1 MIYCTR
7 QTSFTMIHLFLYSFR
22 YIEFQQFTRM
32 QEENLQICK
41 DILDE
46 MSPFEEDEQEEVE
59 IDENSDEYF
68 ERSHSESSTP
78 IEYEGPKYDQDGF
91 YSDRSA
97 YEEQNESLR
106 SDEAS
111 PSPSPLPASPSPV
124 HQHQSSRMPRPPPP
138 RRAVV
143 PEDIKKK
150 GFAPIPSHVVSQTR
164 VARESKVK
172 IFQEKL
178 PNYNKVIGST
188 GYGKNT
194 RRAPLYV
201 RKPSVVLPQL
211 QNTQYQPQ
219 QLSSNKI
226 SHQDF
231 LQYDESFVVK
241 RSTIKGVVKPN
252 LIRKDLMKLIDPTVR
267 PRAPKQTAFIEQQV
281 VVRGSIRRE
290 QELVLPR
297 IPQPPP
303 KVNKNRIPASMGSR
317 IPRLPAIQQ
326 NQGVSGIPRPRPP
339 PQPPMMARSRPGASH
354 RRYVARETGLPF
366 PKRQ

>member
-1 MIYCTR
+1 
-7 QTSFTMIHLFLYSFR
+7 
-22 YIEFQQFTRM
+22 M

-46 MSPFEEDEQEEVE
+46 MSSFEEDEQEEVG
-59 IDENSDEYF
+59 IDENGDEYF
-68 ERSHSESSTP
+68 ERSRSKSSTP
-78 IEYEGPKYDQDGF
+78 IEDEDEGSKYDQDGF

-97 YEEQNESLR
+97 YKEQNESLR
-106 SDEAS
+106 PDEAS
-111 PSPSPLPASPSPV
+111 TSPLPASPSPV

-188 GYGKNT
+188 GYGKNIK
-194 RRAPLYV
+194 RAPLYV
-201 RKPSVVLPQL
+201 RKPSVVLPSL
-211 QNTQYQPQ
+211 QNTQYQSQ
-219 QLSSNKI
+219 QLSSNEI
-226 SHQDF
+226 PHQDL

-241 RSTIKGVVKPN
+241 RSTIKGIVKPN
-252 LIRKDLMKLIDPTVR
+252 LIRKDLMKFIDPTVR
-267 PRAPKQTAFIEQQV
+267 PRAPMPKQTAVTKQEV
-281 VVRGSIRRE
+281 VTRGSIRRE

-303 KVNKNRIPASMGSR
+303 RANNNIIPASLVSR
-317 IPRLPAIQQ
+317 IPKLPAIQQ
-326 NQGVSGIPRPRPP
+326 NQGVSGIPRPCPP
-339 PQPPMMARSRPGASH
+339 PQPPTMSRLRPSH

>member
-1 MIYCTR
+1 
-7 QTSFTMIHLFLYSFR
+7 
-22 YIEFQQFTRM
+22 M

-46 MSPFEEDEQEEVE
+46 MSPFEEDEQEEVG
-59 IDENSDEYF
+59 IDENCDEYF
-68 ERSHSESSTP
+68 ERSNPVSSIT
-78 IEYEGPKYDQDGF
+78 IEYEEMSEYDQDGF

-97 YEEQNESLR
+97 YEEQNESPIP
-106 SDEAS
+106 DEAS
-111 PSPSPLPASPSPV
+111 PSPSPLPGSPSPV

-172 IFQEKL
+172 IFKEKL

-201 RKPSVVLPQL
+201 RKPSVVLPPL
-211 QNTQYQPQ
+211 QNTQYQSRQP
-219 QLSSNKI
+219 SSNELL
-226 SHQDF
+226 HQDF
-231 LQYDESFVVK
+231 LQYKESFAIK
-241 RSTIKGVVKPN
+241 RSTIKGIVKPN
-252 LIRKDLMKLIDPTVR
+252 LIRKDLMKLRDSTVR
-267 PRAPKQTAFIEQQV
+267 PRAPKQTVVTKQEV

-303 KVNKNRIPASMGSR
+303 KVNNNRIPASMGSR

-326 NQGVSGIPRPRPP
+326 NQGVSGIPRPCPP
-339 PQPPMMARSRPGASH
+339 PQPPMMSRSRARASH

>member
-1 MIYCTR
+1 
-7 QTSFTMIHLFLYSFR
+7 
-22 YIEFQQFTRM
+22 M

-46 MSPFEEDEQEEVE
+46 MSPFEEDEQEEVG
-59 IDENSDEYF
+59 IDENTDEYF
-68 ERSHSESSTP
+68 GRSRSKSSTP
-78 IEYEGPKYDQDGF
+78 IEYEDEGSKYDQDGF

-97 YEEQNESLR
+97 YKEQNESLR
-106 SDEAS
+106 LDKES
-111 PSPSPLPASPSPV
+111 PSLLPASPSPV
-124 HQHQSSRMPRPPPP
+124 HQPPPRPPPP

-188 GYGKNT
+188 GYGKNIK
-194 RRAPLYV
+194 RAPLYV
-201 RKPSVVLPQL
+201 RKPSAVLPPL
-211 QNTQYQPQ
+211 QNTQYQSR
-219 QLSSNKI
+219 QLSSNEI

-231 LQYDESFVVK
+231 LQYDEPHVVK
-241 RSTIKGVVKPN
+241 RSTLKGIVKHN
-252 LIRKDLMKLIDPTVR
+252 LIRKDLIKLIDPTVR
-267 PRAPKQTAFIEQQV
+267 PRAPKQTDFIEQQV
-281 VVRGSIRRE
+281 VVRGLIRRE
-290 QELVLPR
+290 QELVLPK

-303 KVNKNRIPASMGSR
+303 KVNNNRIPASMGSR

-326 NQGVSGIPRPRPP
+326 NQRVSGIPIPCPPPSQPPTMAQSRPR
-339 PQPPMMARSRPGASH
+339 ASH

>member
-1 MIYCTR
+1 MINS
-7 QTSFTMIHLFLYSFR
+7 SFFR
-22 YIEFQQFTRM
+22 YVEFQQYTHM

-41 DILDE
+41 DMLDE
-46 MSPFEEDEQEEVE
+46 MSSFEEDEQEEVGIYE
-59 IDENSDEYF
+59 NGDECF
-68 ERSHSESSTP
+68 ERSNPEPSIP
-78 IEYEGPKYDQDGF
+78 VGYEEMSDYDQDGF

-97 YEEQNESLR
+97 EEQLESPMQ
-106 SDEAS
+106 DEES
-111 PSPSPLPASPSPV
+111 QSPLPASPSPV

-201 RKPSVVLPQL
+201 RKPSVVLPPL
-211 QNTQYQPQ
+211 QNTQYQPRQ
-219 QLSSNKI
+219 PFSNEL
-226 SHQDF
+226 SHQGF
-231 LQYDESFVVK
+231 LQYDESLAIK
-241 RSTIKGVVKPN
+241 RSTIKGIVKPN
-252 LIRKDLMKLIDPTVR
+252 LTRKDLMNLRDPTVR
-267 PRAPKQTAFIEQQV
+267 PRAPKQTAFIGQEV
-281 VVRGSIRRE
+281 LVRGSIRRE

-303 KVNKNRIPASMGSR
+303 KTNNNMILAGSR

-326 NQGVSGIPRPRPP
+326 NQGVSGILRPCPP
-339 PQPPMMARSRPGASH
+339 PQPPMMPRSRPGASH
-354 RRYVARETGLPF
+354 RRYVVRETELPF